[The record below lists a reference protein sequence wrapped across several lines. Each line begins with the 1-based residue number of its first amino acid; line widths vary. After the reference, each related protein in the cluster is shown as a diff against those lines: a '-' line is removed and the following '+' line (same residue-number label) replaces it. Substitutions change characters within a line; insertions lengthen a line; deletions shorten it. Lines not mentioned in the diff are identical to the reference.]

1 MFIDKKDRTKT
12 ISLNALVVTLL
23 INAPRLMVVVNQGE
37 MAKTYD
43 WTLSDIFI
51 RIVLIFLFSWV
62 ILNINILWKDWWLS
76 GFSPVKKQINLFA
89 INLIV
94 IIIFAAVFVLVKEI
108 FSPTTVWNRRQLFF
122 IVIVRHSFIFGILW
136 LIAKVI
142 NLNYRQQLD
151 FLEKERLKQ
160 ESIRNQ
166 LNTLRSQMNPHF
178 LFNALNSLNA
188 LIRQKSEEAPLF
200 VEKLSFLLRY
210 TLQSTE
216 KDFISLKEELA
227 FLKAYIFLQK
237 KRFGEKLQVSID
249 LPDNWMEKELPA
261 LSLQLLV
268 ENAIKHNVIS
278 NKNPLKVAIY
288 VEGNHLVV
296 SNPIKIR
303 RDKAD
308 STGKG
313 LSGLSKRFQLQKNV
327 TIKVSKEN
335 GDFIVKLPM
344 FD

>member
-1 MFIDKKDRTKT
+1 
-12 ISLNALVVTLL
+12 
-23 INAPRLMVVVNQGE
+23 
-37 MAKTYD
+37 
-43 WTLSDIFI
+43 
-51 RIVLIFLFSWV
+51 
-62 ILNINILWKDWWLS
+62 
-76 GFSPVKKQINLFA
+76 
-89 INLIV
+89 
-94 IIIFAAVFVLVKEI
+94 
-108 FSPTTVWNRRQLFF
+108 
-122 IVIVRHSFIFGILW
+122 
-136 LIAKVI
+136 
-142 NLNYRQQLD
+142 
-151 FLEKERLKQ
+151 
-160 ESIRNQ
+160 
-166 LNTLRSQMNPHF
+166 
-178 LFNALNSLNA
+178 
-188 LIRQKSEEAPLF
+188 
-200 VEKLSFLLRY
+200 
-210 TLQSTE
+210 
-216 KDFISLKEELA
+216 
-227 FLKAYIFLQK
+227 
-237 KRFGEKLQVSID
+237 
-249 LPDNWMEKELPA
+249 MEKELPA